1 MERRLH
7 SGRRGSE
14 SRRRDKE
21 KRHHHESHNHRLHHR
36 GDGRDRVEKTEKHR
50 SHEERPPIGTATAPA
65 LSESKD
71 YVHRWLAATNAEVAT
86 RRGDLQP
93 EEPSNISESK
103 RESKL
108 ARQFAHLE
116 NHQNPAHTNRAQPKP
131 KEKHNVSSDSSL
143 LEAQYTTPRVQP
155 VKSGREKRL
164 TEQEQSPRPHK
175 RCRTASTT
183 SSSRKSSVD
192 GERPKETFE
201 RRARHKTREDRYAPK
216 AKDHKAD
223 KKQEKKRTTT
233 KRAKK
238 KNNPNP
244 KKNGEELMR
253 DFSSK
258 NIGHDRLTIRPPY
271 SLGLFGNGRTSDA
284 AKDKGIPDLAF
295 SDMDFLQKSERPRPI
310 IEMEHLKSKS
320 REKEKRKLLKS
331 REDIEDLS
339 AFFNQY
345 RKPLQEVNNNRGSG
359 FSEETSQT
367 QLESNHPPMKQSL
380 YARQRDPSPIRGSQ
394 PPSLVSAGRL
404 TDAASKVSGKATT
417 YVSWS
422 ETQFS
427 PVKVLPAGIY
437 DRRQVSPIPDA
448 VQKSIEETGVY
459 RNTGIQMR
467 PYPQNSPTRLY
478 TSTKEKQSEKRQ
490 KGTRDGQRKRGH
502 DDDDGVNGF
511 LPRAVITSVSSSHQ
525 AQSSPRRREIRLHKL
540 RHGRKHENIIEA
552 QSRGLNAHDSS
563 TSGISSN
570 RPTTSKE
577 SRENLVLKHYDRE
590 SGWHQKGDFPNDHQ
604 EPSNSPSVSV
614 IPETP
619 LLDRVQIA
627 KKARV
632 KRPSTTLPVVS
643 IAASEKNTKGE
654 AIATEKQGVRPA
666 TIEPVTTGSTSQ
678 MPQSTPLPLH
688 DSMHPNQGEKSGQA
702 DQNPTGEQHGTSD
715 PRNPGGSHADVN
727 VPNQGPTPQSL
738 AESLHQS
745 RGSSSTIKIN
755 HNASTL
761 RINNPVL
768 LGGLPLRGGLAHQ
781 FDPAS
786 RMLDMS
792 SMGALFI
799 RQAQHSD
806 TRPQQFFP
814 EFIRPQIG
822 NNMNSLETES
832 PVPSL
837 VDNYQPSRAEYQS
850 RGPIGMEIQ
859 GNGVYPEGESYDSMY
874 DGANQGQMF
883 ENDLDYAQETFQ
895 NNLQYDTSQL
905 QGVGSDVK
913 DVNMGWY
920 EGARF
925 QHRDDDGAY
934 YDDRFL
940 GTEVL
945 QEETFPDENEHGNF
959 MTDEGFIQRDDYQD
973 EASYYP
979 ENEWRH
985 QQLY

>member
-21 KRHHHESHNHRLHHR
+21 KHHHHESHNHRHRHHHR
-36 GDGRDRVEKTEKHR
+36 GDERDRVEKTEKHR
-50 SHEERPPIGTATAPA
+50 RHEETAPIGSATAPA

-71 YVHRWLAATNAEVAT
+71 YVHKWLAATNAEVAS
-86 RRGDLQP
+86 RR
-93 EEPSNISESK
+93 ESK
-103 RESKL
+103 RELKL
-108 ARQFAHLE
+108 ARQVAHLE
-116 NHQNPAHTNRAQPKP
+116 NHQNPAHTSHAQPKP
-131 KEKHNVSSDSSL
+131 KEKHNISSDSSL
-143 LEAQYTTPRVQP
+143 LEARYTKPQVQV
-155 VKSGREKRL
+155 VKSGREKR
-164 TEQEQSPRPHK
+164 EQEQSPRPHK
-175 RCRTASTT
+175 RRRKASTT
-183 SSSRKSSVD
+183 SSSTKDSVHGWRHKD
-192 GERPKETFE
+192 TFE

-223 KKQEKKRTTT
+223 KKQENKRTTT

-238 KNNPNP
+238 KNNRNP

-284 AKDKGIPDLAF
+284 TKDTGIPDLAF

-320 REKEKRKLLKS
+320 REKEKRKSLKA

-367 QLESNHPPMKQSL
+367 RLESNHPPMQQSL

-394 PPSLVSAGRL
+394 PPSLVSAERI

-427 PVKVLPAGIY
+427 PVRVLPAGIY
-437 DRRQVSPIPDA
+437 DRRQVSPIPYA
-448 VQKSIEETGVY
+448 IQKSIEETGVY

-467 PYPQNSPTRLY
+467 PYPQNSPTHLY

-490 KGTRDGQRKRGH
+490 KGPRDGQRKRGH
-502 DDDDGVNGF
+502 DDDEANGF
-511 LPRAVITSVSSSHQ
+511 PSRADITSVSSSHQ
-525 AQSSPRRREIRLHKL
+525 AQSSPRRREIRLHKV
-540 RHGRKHENIIEA
+540 RHGRKHENTVEA
-552 QSRGLNAHDSS
+552 KSRGLNAHDSS

-570 RPTTSKE
+570 RPTTSNE
-577 SRENLVLKHYDRE
+577 SQENLVLKHYDRE
-590 SGWHQKGDFPNDHQ
+590 LGWHQKGDSSDDHQ
-604 EPSNSPSVSV
+604 KPSNSPSVSV

-643 IAASEKNTKGE
+643 IAASKKDSKDEG
-654 AIATEKQGVRPA
+654 IATEKQGVRPA
-666 TIEPVTTGSTSQ
+666 TIEPVTTESTSQ
-678 MPQSTPLPLH
+678 MPQSTLLPLH
-688 DSMHPNQGEKSGQA
+688 DSMHPNKGEKSGQA
-702 DQNPTGEQHGTSD
+702 DQNPTDEQHGTSD

-727 VPNQGPTPQSL
+727 VPTQGPTPQSL

-745 RGSSSTIKIN
+745 RGSNSTIRNN

-761 RINNPVL
+761 RINSPAL
-768 LGGLPLRGGLAHQ
+768 LGGLPLRGGLVHQ

-814 EFIRPQIG
+814 EFIRPQTG
-822 NNMNSLETES
+822 NNMNFLETES
-832 PVPSL
+832 PVPSW
-837 VDNYQPSRAEYQS
+837 VDNYQPSRSDYKS
-850 RGPIGMEIQ
+850 MGPTGMEIQ
-859 GNGVYPEGESYDSMY
+859 ENDVYPEGESYDSMY
-874 DGANQGQMF
+874 DGANQEQMF
-883 ENDLDYAQETFQ
+883 DNDLDYAQETFQ
-895 NNLQYDTSQL
+895 NNLQYDTSQF
-905 QGVGSDVK
+905 QGVGSDVT
-913 DVNMGWY
+913 DVNMGGY

-934 YDDRFL
+934 YDERVL

-945 QEETFPDENEHGNF
+945 QEEMFPDENEHENF
-959 MTDEGFIQRDDYQD
+959 VTDEGFIQRDDYLD
-973 EASYYP
+973 EAYSYP
-979 ENEWRH
+979 GNGWRH